1 MLTELKRIHDELLQC
16 IVTLEEVVA
25 RPIPDKEGIAT
36 ARWKLT
42 RASGRRRRLL
52 TERVYP
58 ALEAVPVV
66 NTPKLQ
72 ELRSEGNS
80 QLATSSR
87 HIAKWTVDQIVA
99 NWSEYQR
106 ASAAMTAIMRKR
118 MAVEKIV
125 LYPLLRLIA

>member
-1 MLTELKRIHDELLQC
+1 MLTELERIHDELLQC

-25 RPIPDKEGIAT
+25 RPVPDKEYIAA

-58 ALEAVPVV
+58 TLEAFPAT

-72 ELRSEGNS
+72 ELRSEAAS
-80 QLATSSR
+80 QLTVSSR

-99 NWSEYQR
+99 NWPEYQR
-106 ASAAMTAIMRKR
+106 ASGAMTAIMRKR
-118 MAVEKIV
+118 MVVEKIV